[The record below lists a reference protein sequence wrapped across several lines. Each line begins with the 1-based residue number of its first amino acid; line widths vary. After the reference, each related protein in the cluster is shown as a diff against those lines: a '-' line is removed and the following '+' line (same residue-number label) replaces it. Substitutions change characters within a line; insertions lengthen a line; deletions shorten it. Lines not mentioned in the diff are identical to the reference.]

1 MNPPEPQLDEQFLSS
16 LKIAVIL
23 IAVLAPVIIVFLV
36 LRFKRIKKHL
46 INQHQTNQKL
56 IEKRIEIY
64 DRIGPKLNDIL
75 SFFSYT
81 GNWKELSPVD
91 IMRLKRELDKEINI
105 NTPHFSD
112 DLNNKYNSF
121 MQLCFV
127 AHSGWEHE
135 EKIKT
140 LYELR
145 QENNPEWD
153 DDWIPYFDTNNV
165 VEGIKLKERYD
176 ELLEYFKK
184 ELGISLNV

>member
-176 ELLEYFKK
+176 ELLDYFKK